1 MIDIVSKRNW
11 FFLISL
17 LLLVPGIISMLVFGF
32 NLGIDFSSGTV
43 MTLRF
48 DPAIDQSGLRQQM
61 TELGYPDATIQKTS
75 EGDYLVRTRDIDSD
89 QKLALLDGLKTG
101 LKTEVTVRD
110 FATVSPMVATE
121 VGRNAFIAV
130 GVAAIFMLLY
140 IAFAFRKMPHPFKWG
155 FSAVIALLHDV
166 LIVLGIFSIL
176 GWVAGYQVDSM
187 FIVAMLTIVG
197 FAINN
202 TCVVYDRIREN
213 VRKGISKDFEV
224 TVNSSI
230 LETIARCINTSLT
243 VMFTGLA
250 IYLFGGVTI
259 QQFIL
264 TLLVGVFIGLY
275 DSIFVAGPLLVLW
288 EKGLKTSPKT
298 AKLIQ

>member
-11 FFLISL
+11 FFLISIF
-17 LLLVPGIISMLVFGF
+17 LLVPGIISMLAFGF
-32 NLGIDFSSGTV
+32 KLGVDFSSGTI
-43 MTLRF
+43 MTLQF
-48 DPAIDQSGLRQQM
+48 KPAVEQSVLRDQMGQ
-61 TELGYPDATIQKTS
+61 LGYPDATIQKTS
-75 EGDYLVRTRDIDSD
+75 QGNYLVRTKDINSE
-89 QKLALLDGLKTG
+89 QKITLIGGMEKGMNTKVTILD
-101 LKTEVTVRD
+101 
-110 FATVSPMVATE
+110 FSTVSPLVASE
-121 VGRNAFIAV
+121 VGRNAAIAV
-130 GVAAIFMLLY
+130 GVASLFMILY
-140 IAFAFRKMPHPFKWG
+140 IAFAFRKMPSPFKWG

-166 LIVLGIFSIL
+166 LIVMGVFSIL
-176 GWVAGYQVDSM
+176 GWAVGYQVDSM

-213 VRKGISKDFEV
+213 VRKGISKDFAV

-243 VMFTGLA
+243 VIFTGLA

-259 QQFIL
+259 QQFIMA
-264 TLLVGVFIGLY
+264 LLVGVLVGIY

-288 EKGLKTSPKT
+288 DRGLKTSPEA
-298 AKLIQ
+298 AK

>member
-1 MIDIVSKRNW
+1 MIDIVNKRNW
-11 FFLISL
+11 FFLISIF
-17 LLLVPGIISMLVFGF
+17 LLVPGIISMIFFGF
-32 NLGIDFSSGTV
+32 RLGVDFSSGTI
-43 MTLRF
+43 MTLQF
-48 DPAIDQSGLRQQM
+48 KPAVEQAALRQQLGQ
-61 TELGYPDATIQKTS
+61 LGYDDATIQKTS
-75 EGDYLVRTRDIDSD
+75 TGDYLVRTKTIETE
-89 QKLALLDGLKTG
+89 QKVVLLDGLKKG
-101 LKTEVTVRD
+101 LNAEVSVLD
-110 FATVSPMVATE
+110 FQTVSPLVASE
-121 VGRNAFIAV
+121 VARNAAIAV
-130 GVAAIFMLLY
+130 LIASVFMILY
-140 IAFAFRKMPHPFKWG
+140 IAFAFRKMPNPFKWG

-166 LIVLGIFSIL
+166 LIVMGVFSIL

-213 VRKGISKDFEV
+213 VRKGISRDFAV

-230 LETIARCINTSLT
+230 LETIARCINTSL
-243 VMFTGLA
+243 VVILTGLA

-264 TLLVGVFIGLY
+264 ALLVGVVVGIY

-288 EKGLKTSPKT
+288 DRGLKTTSGA
-298 AKLIQ
+298 AK

>member
-1 MIDIVSKRNW
+1 MIDIVGKRKW
-11 FFLISL
+11 YFLISVC
-17 LLLVPGIISMLVFGF
+17 LLVPGIISMLAFGF

-43 MTLRF
+43 MTLRLSQ
-48 DPAIDQSGLRQQM
+48 PVEQAALRQQISQ
-61 TELGYPDATIQKTS
+61 LGYGDATIQKTS
-75 EGDYLVRTRDIDSD
+75 EGDFLVRTRDIDSD
-89 QKLALLDGLKTG
+89 EKIALVDGLKKG
-101 LKTEVTVRD
+101 LNIDVTIRD

-121 VGRNAFIAV
+121 VARNAAIAV
-130 GVAAIFMLLY
+130 LVASIFMILY
-140 IAFAFRKMPHPFKWG
+140 IAFAFRHMPSPFKWG

-166 LIVLGIFSIL
+166 LIVMGVFSIL
-176 GWVAGYQVDSM
+176 GWLTGYQVDAM

-213 VRKGISKDFEV
+213 VRRGISKDFAV

-230 LETIARCINTSLT
+230 LETTARCVNTSLVVILT
-243 VMFTGLA
+243 SLA
-250 IYLFGGVTI
+250 LYLFGGVTI

-264 TLLVGVFIGLY
+264 ALLVGVMVGIY

-288 EKGLKTSPKT
+288 ERGLKTESR
-298 AKLIQ
+298 AA